1 MTTYV
6 TFSRQNVAGSRAST
20 TKRLENLVLIVVV
33 VIVLESKALYYNIH
47 WLINLPILITYVLD
61 NILDIVRKS

>member
-1 MTTYV
+1 MTTDV

-20 TKRLENLVLIVVV
+20 TKHLENLVLVV

-47 WLINLPILITYVLD
+47 WLINLPILIAYLLDNVLD
-61 NILDIVRKS
+61 ILRS

>member
-1 MTTYV
+1 MTTDV
-6 TFSRQNVAGSRAST
+6 TFSRQNVVGSRAST
-20 TKRLENLVLIVVV
+20 TKDLQNLVLVV

-61 NILDIVRKS
+61 NVLDIVRRS